1 MKVRNLLLSASAVLA
16 AFTLSAC
23 GKNSSSASK
32 ENQTLH
38 LMQTGEIMSLDTA
51 NQANISQ
58 WNVLENSMEGLY
70 RANKAGNPAPAESYA
85 GRAYPRVL
93 AYPHDPKWCN
103 SFCSA
108 LLACSL
114 YLQAWQCRA
123 NTPQR

>member
-16 AFTLSAC
+16 TFTLSAC

-58 WNVLENSMEGLY
+58 WNVLQNSMARPY
-70 RANKAGNPAPAESYA
+70 PANKPCNPSP
-85 GRAYPRVL
+85 PLPTPLVK
-93 AYPHDPKWCN
+93 PKN
-103 SFCSA
+103 
-108 LLACSL
+108 
-114 YLQAWQCRA
+114 QG
-123 NTPQR
+123 QR